1 MNSSLLKVLENCELT
16 FERLKLNLPDIK
28 RPFYK
33 ELDIDSIRGILIYGQ
48 RGVGKTTFLLDK
60 IKDKNFLYF
69 SADNPLISSLPL
81 YDFVQEIFKKGYE
94 GIVIDEIHH
103 ANNWSMHVKSLFDDY
118 PGKFIWISDSS
129 NLMLKKSV
137 ADLSRRFVQ
146 FRIPMLSF
154 REYIYLITGKI
165 VGKIDIFNFEKTFLS
180 EINDLN
186 ILKLFNNYLSCGIR
200 PIFFEGEYCSRLKN
214 LIEKSLYSDIP
225 FYVKSV
231 QENHLR
237 LMNAIIGYL
246 LISPVPT
253 INVSGMCSEWGI
265 GKEKLYDLLYVMEYS
280 ELINIVRKK
289 NKHNY
294 SKGSKIF
301 LADPSCYECFRGNVG
316 NIREAFFVFAMKEL
330 FAVYASSNE
339 KECDYIVNDKK
350 FEIGGKNKKRKNADY
365 IVSDDLDIPL
375 GNRLPLWMLG
385 FQY

>member
-1 MNSSLLKVLENCELT
+1 MRDVLDRVLENCELT
-16 FERLKLNLPDIK
+16 FERLKLSLPDKK
-28 RPFYK
+28 RPFYE
-33 ELDIDSIRGILIYGQ
+33 ELNIDNTRGALVYGQ

-60 IKDKNFLYF
+60 IRNKNFLYF
-69 SADNPLISSLPL
+69 SADNPLVSSLPL
-81 YDFVQEIFKKGYE
+81 YDFVQEIFKRGYE

-103 ANNWSMHVKSLFDDY
+103 SNSWSLNVKALFDDY
-118 PGKFIWISDSS
+118 PDKYIWISDSS

-146 FRIPMLSF
+146 YRIPMLSF
-154 REYIYLITGKI
+154 REYVYLITGKLTN
-165 VGKIDIFNFEKTFLS
+165 KIDIFNFQKSFLS
-180 EINDLN
+180 DISELN
-186 ILKLFNNYLSCGIR
+186 ILKLFNDYLDFGIR

-225 FYVKSV
+225 FYVKSI
-231 QENHLR
+231 QDSHLR
-237 LMNAIIGYL
+237 LMNAIIGHL

-265 GKEKLYDLLYVMEYS
+265 GKEKLYDILYVMEHS

-294 SKGSKIF
+294 SKGAKIF
-301 LADPSCYECFRGNVG
+301 LSDPSCYHCFRGDIGNV
-316 NIREAFFVFAMKEL
+316 REAFFVLSMKEL
-330 FAVYASSNE
+330 YELYASDVE
-339 KECDYIVNDKK
+339 KECDYIINGIK
-350 FEIGGKNKKRKNADY
+350 FEIGGRNKKRKNAEY

-375 GNRLPLWMLG
+375 GNRLPLWMAG

>member
-1 MNSSLLKVLENCELT
+1 MRDILNRVLENCELT
-16 FERLKLNLPDIK
+16 FERLRLSLPDKK
-28 RPFYK
+28 RPFYEK
-33 ELDIDSIRGILIYGQ
+33 LNIDNTRGALVYGQ

-60 IKDKNFLYF
+60 IRNKNFLYF

-103 ANNWSMHVKSLFDDY
+103 SNSWSLNVKALFDDY
-118 PGKFIWISDSS
+118 PDKYIWISDSS

-146 FRIPMLSF
+146 YRIPMLSF
-154 REYIYLITGKI
+154 REYVYLVTGRLTE
-165 VGKIDIFNFEKTFLS
+165 KIDIFNFQKSFLS
-180 EINDLN
+180 DISELN
-186 ILKLFNNYLSCGIR
+186 ILKLFNDYLNFGIR

-225 FYVKSV
+225 FYVKSI
-231 QENHLR
+231 QDSHLR
-237 LMNAIIGYL
+237 LMNAIIGHL

-265 GKEKLYDLLYVMEYS
+265 GKEKLYDILYVLEHS

-301 LADPSCYECFRGNVG
+301 LSDPSCYHCFRGDIGNV
-316 NIREAFFVFAMKEL
+316 REAFFVLSMKEL
-330 FAVYASSNE
+330 YELYASDDE
-339 KECDYIVNDKK
+339 KECDYIVNNKK
-350 FEIGGKNKKRKNADY
+350 FEIGGRNKKRKNAEY

-375 GNRLPLWMLG
+375 GNRLPLWMAG

>member
-1 MNSSLLKVLENCELT
+1 MRDILNRVLENCELT
-16 FERLKLNLPDIK
+16 FERLRLSLPDKK
-28 RPFYK
+28 RPFYEK
-33 ELDIDSIRGILIYGQ
+33 LNIDNTRGALVYGQ

-60 IKDKNFLYF
+60 IRNKNFLYF

-103 ANNWSMHVKSLFDDY
+103 SNSWSLNVKALFDDY
-118 PGKFIWISDSS
+118 PDKYIWISDSS

-146 FRIPMLSF
+146 YRIPMLSF
-154 REYIYLITGKI
+154 REYVYLVTGRLTE
-165 VGKIDIFNFEKTFLS
+165 KIDIFNFQKSFLS
-180 EINDLN
+180 DISELN
-186 ILKLFNNYLSCGIR
+186 ILKLFNDYLNFGIR

-225 FYVKSV
+225 FYVKSI
-231 QENHLR
+231 QDSHLR
-237 LMNAIIGYL
+237 LMNAIIGHL

-265 GKEKLYDLLYVMEYS
+265 GKEKLYDILYVMEHS

-301 LADPSCYECFRGNVG
+301 LSDPSCYHCFRGDIGNV
-316 NIREAFFVFAMKEL
+316 REAFFVLSMKEL
-330 FAVYASSNE
+330 YELYASDDE
-339 KECDYIVNDKK
+339 KECDYIVNNKK
-350 FEIGGKNKKRKNADY
+350 FEIGGRNKKRKNAEY

-375 GNRLPLWMLG
+375 GNRLPLWMAG

>member
-1 MNSSLLKVLENCELT
+1 MLENCELT
-16 FERLKLNLPDIK
+16 FERLKLSLPDKK
-28 RPFYK
+28 RPFYEK
-33 ELDIDSIRGILIYGQ
+33 LNIDNTRGALVYGQ

-60 IKDKNFLYF
+60 IRNKNFLYF

-103 ANNWSMHVKSLFDDY
+103 SNSWSLNVKALFDDY
-118 PGKFIWISDSS
+118 PDKYIWISDSS

-146 FRIPMLSF
+146 YRIPMLSF
-154 REYIYLITGKI
+154 REYVYLVTGRLTE
-165 VGKIDIFNFEKTFLS
+165 KIDIFNFQKSFLS
-180 EINDLN
+180 DISELN
-186 ILKLFNNYLSCGIR
+186 ILKLFNDYLDFGIR

-214 LIEKSLYSDIP
+214 LIGKSLYSDIP
-225 FYVKSV
+225 FYVKSI
-231 QENHLR
+231 QDSHLR
-237 LMNAIIGYL
+237 LMNAIIGHL

-265 GKEKLYDLLYVMEYS
+265 GKEKLYDILYVMEHS

-301 LADPSCYECFRGNVG
+301 LSDPSCYHCFRGDIGNV
-316 NIREAFFVFAMKEL
+316 REAFFVLSMKEL
-330 FAVYASSNE
+330 YELYASDDE
-339 KECDYIVNDKK
+339 KECDYIVNNKK
-350 FEIGGKNKKRKNADY
+350 FEIGGRNKKRKNAEY

-375 GNRLPLWMLG
+375 GNRLPLWMAG

>member
-1 MNSSLLKVLENCELT
+1 MENCELT
-16 FERLKLNLPDIK
+16 FERLRLSLPDKK
-28 RPFYK
+28 RPFYEK
-33 ELDIDSIRGILIYGQ
+33 LNIDNTRGALVYGQ

-60 IKDKNFLYF
+60 IRNKNFLYF

-103 ANNWSMHVKSLFDDY
+103 SNSWSLNVKALFDDY
-118 PGKFIWISDSS
+118 PDKYIWISDSS

-146 FRIPMLSF
+146 YRIPMLSF
-154 REYIYLITGKI
+154 REYVYLVTGRLTE
-165 VGKIDIFNFEKTFLS
+165 KIDIFNFQKSFLS
-180 EINDLN
+180 DISELN
-186 ILKLFNNYLSCGIR
+186 ILKLFNDYLNFGIR

-225 FYVKSV
+225 FYVKSI
-231 QENHLR
+231 QDSHLR
-237 LMNAIIGYL
+237 LMNAIIGHL

-265 GKEKLYDLLYVMEYS
+265 GKEKLYDILYVMEHS

-301 LADPSCYECFRGNVG
+301 LSDPSCYHCFRGDIGNV
-316 NIREAFFVFAMKEL
+316 REAFFVLSMKEL
-330 FAVYASSNE
+330 YELYASDVE
-339 KECDYIVNDKK
+339 KECDYIINGIK
-350 FEIGGKNKKRKNADY
+350 FEIGGRNKKRKNAEY

-375 GNRLPLWMLG
+375 GNRLPLWMAG

>member
-1 MNSSLLKVLENCELT
+1 VRDVLDRVLENCELT
-16 FERLKLNLPDIK
+16 FERLKLSLPDKK
-28 RPFYK
+28 RPFYE
-33 ELDIDSIRGILIYGQ
+33 ELNIDNTRGALVYGQ

-60 IKDKNFLYF
+60 IRNKNFLYF
-69 SADNPLISSLPL
+69 SADNPLVSSLPL
-81 YDFVQEIFKKGYE
+81 YDFVQEIFKRGYE

-103 ANNWSMHVKSLFDDY
+103 SNSWSLNVKALFDDY
-118 PGKFIWISDSS
+118 PDKYIWISDSS

-146 FRIPMLSF
+146 YRIPMLSF
-154 REYIYLITGKI
+154 REYVYLITGKLTN
-165 VGKIDIFNFEKTFLS
+165 KIDIFNFQKSFLS
-180 EINDLN
+180 DISELN
-186 ILKLFNNYLSCGIR
+186 ILKLFNDYLDFGIR

-225 FYVKSV
+225 FYVKSI
-231 QENHLR
+231 QDSHLR
-237 LMNAIIGYL
+237 LMNAIIGHL

-265 GKEKLYDLLYVMEYS
+265 GKEKLYDILYVMEHS

-301 LADPSCYECFRGNVG
+301 LSDPSCYHCFRGDIGNV
-316 NIREAFFVFAMKEL
+316 REAFFVLSMKEL
-330 FAVYASSNE
+330 YELYASDDEN
-339 KECDYIVNDKK
+339 ECDYIVNNKK
-350 FEIGGKNKKRKNADY
+350 FEIGGRNKKRKNAEY

-375 GNRLPLWMLG
+375 GNRLPLWMAG

>member
-1 MNSSLLKVLENCELT
+1 VRDILNRVLENCELT
-16 FERLKLNLPDIK
+16 FERLRLSLPDKK
-28 RPFYK
+28 RPFYEK
-33 ELDIDSIRGILIYGQ
+33 LNIDNTRGALVYGQ

-60 IKDKNFLYF
+60 IRNKNFLYF

-103 ANNWSMHVKSLFDDY
+103 SNSWSLNVKALFDDY
-118 PGKFIWISDSS
+118 PDKYIWISDSS

-146 FRIPMLSF
+146 YRIPMLSF
-154 REYIYLITGKI
+154 REYVYLVTGRLTE
-165 VGKIDIFNFEKTFLS
+165 KIDIFNFQKSFLS
-180 EINDLN
+180 DISELN
-186 ILKLFNNYLSCGIR
+186 ILKLFNDYLNFGIR

-225 FYVKSV
+225 FYVKSI
-231 QENHLR
+231 QDSHLR
-237 LMNAIIGYL
+237 LMNAIIGHL

-265 GKEKLYDLLYVMEYS
+265 GKEKLYDILYVMEHS

-301 LADPSCYECFRGNVG
+301 LSDPSCYHCFRGDIGNV
-316 NIREAFFVFAMKEL
+316 REAFFVLSMKEL
-330 FAVYASSNE
+330 YELYASDDE
-339 KECDYIVNDKK
+339 KECDYIVNNKK
-350 FEIGGKNKKRKNADY
+350 FEIGGRNKKRKNAEY

-375 GNRLPLWMLG
+375 GNRLPLWMAG

>member
-1 MNSSLLKVLENCELT
+1 MRDILNRVLENCELT
-16 FERLKLNLPDIK
+16 FERLRLSLPDKK
-28 RPFYK
+28 RPFYEK
-33 ELDIDSIRGILIYGQ
+33 LNIDNTRGALVYGQ

-60 IKDKNFLYF
+60 IRNKNFLYF

-103 ANNWSMHVKSLFDDY
+103 SNSWSLNVKALFDDY
-118 PGKFIWISDSS
+118 PDKYIWISDSS

-146 FRIPMLSF
+146 YRIPMLSF
-154 REYIYLITGKI
+154 REYVYLVTGRLTE
-165 VGKIDIFNFEKTFLS
+165 KIDIFNFQKSFLS
-180 EINDLN
+180 DISELN
-186 ILKLFNNYLSCGIR
+186 ILKLFNDYLNFGIR

-225 FYVKSV
+225 FYVKSI
-231 QENHLR
+231 QDSHLR
-237 LMNAIIGYL
+237 LMNAIIGHL

-265 GKEKLYDLLYVMEYS
+265 GKEKLYDILYVLEHS

-301 LADPSCYECFRGNVG
+301 LSDPSCYHCFRGDIGNV
-316 NIREAFFVFAMKEL
+316 REAFFVLSMKEL
-330 FAVYASSNE
+330 YELYASDDE
-339 KECDYIVNDKK
+339 KECDYIVNNKK
-350 FEIGGKNKKRKNADY
+350 FEIGGRNKKRKNAEY
-365 IVSDDLDIPL
+365 IVSDD
-375 GNRLPLWMLG
+375 
-385 FQY
+385 